1 VRILRAFPVP
11 TIAAINGYCFGGAF
25 SIVSGC
31 DIAIAADEATFG
43 LSEVNFGHFPGGPV
57 SKQISQFMRVR
68 DAIYY
73 ILTGDTFNGKRA
85 AEIGFVTY
93 SVPRASLMEE
103 VNKLASKLAEKDALA
118 LRACKDAYRD
128 SLLIPDFE
136 TALSYSSAK
145 SDQLSFLQGGAW
157 KDQGIKQFIEGQYR
171 PGFGAFKK
179 DK

>member
-1 VRILRAFPVP
+1 
-11 TIAAINGYCFGGAF
+11 
-25 SIVSGC
+25 
-31 DIAIAADEATFG
+31 
-43 LSEVNFGHFPGGPV
+43 
-57 SKQISQFMRVR
+57 MRVR

-145 SDQLSFLQGGAW
+145 SDQLSFLQGSAW

>member
-1 VRILRAFPVP
+1 MLYFLDHPLAEPEVFCAELSGRHVPCRARQERHPQVFFK
-11 TIAAINGYCFGGAF
+11 IA
-25 SIVSGC
+25 
-31 DIAIAADEATFG
+31 
-43 LSEVNFGHFPGGPV
+43 H
-57 SKQISQFMRVR
+57 MRVR

-73 ILTGDTFNGKRA
+73 TLTGDTFNGKRA
-85 AEIGFVTY
+85 AEIGFVTF

-103 VNKLASKLAEKDALA
+103 VKKVAAKLAEKDALA

-157 KDQGIKQFIEGQYR
+157 FRSIRDIVPMR
-171 PGFGAFKK
+171 SSTS
-179 DK
+179 